1 MGHVSGP
8 RPTRVWLYRPEG
20 GPEASAGVLSLDG
33 SAVVFSGAE
42 TEALRIAVADVRSVR
57 RHRLTPVLE
66 VRYGRGGGDPGGVA
80 LFYFAEP
87 PPLPEPGEKADR
99 GPQEI
104 LLPSRRHL
112 ERSGTLLS
120 MRAASKLLKRDIDQ
134 WVEAIREA
142 GGARG

>member
-1 MGHVSGP
+1 VSGP
-8 RPTRVWLYRPEG
+8 RRTRVWLYRPER
-20 GPEASAGVLSLDG
+20 GPEASAGMLSLDG
-33 SAVVFSGAE
+33 TALVFSRDQ
-42 TEALRIAVADVRSVR
+42 EALRIAVADVRSVR

-66 VRYGRGGGDPGGVA
+66 VRYARGGGDPDALA

-87 PPLPEPGEKADR
+87 PPLPEPGERADR
-99 GPQEI
+99 SPHEI

-120 MRAASKLLKRDIDQ
+120 MRAASKLLKRDIEA

-142 GGARG
+142 GGAKG

>member
-8 RPTRVWLYRPEG
+8 RRTRVWLYRPE
-20 GPEASAGVLSLDG
+20 AGADAIAGMLSRDG
-33 SAVVFSGAE
+33 AALVFSRAE
-42 TEALRIAVADVRSVR
+42 EEALRIAVADVRSVR

-66 VRYGRGGGDPGGVA
+66 VRYARGSGEPDGLA

-87 PPLPEPGEKADR
+87 PPFPEAGEKADR
-99 GPQEI
+99 SPHEI

-120 MRAASKLLKRDIDQ
+120 MRAASKLLKGDIDA
-134 WVEAIREA
+134 WVAAIREA
-142 GGARG
+142 GGPKG